1 MGASTY
7 LLAGQVSE
15 LERLRTEAEKPDRWG
30 TTVTL
35 LQGPPDPQA
44 AARSPRHD
52 CPPGEL
58 AALLH

>member
-30 TTVTL
+30 RGNRE
-35 LQGPPDPQA
+35 QE
-44 AARSPRHD
+44 R
-52 CPPGEL
+52 EKE
-58 AALLH
+58 